1 MSFRVFPVTIT
12 PDGRKVP
19 LIREWREKAT
29 TDPKQMH
36 LWQELFRDRLHY
48 WGIPTGK
55 DSDLLVL
62 DADPKH
68 GGLDTLKTLNIP
80 ETMSQQTRSGGKH
93 FLFRYPRDGKK
104 YGNRV
109 GFLPGLDI
117 RADGGFIVHY
127 GVDSK
132 LIVDAPTW
140 LLELTE
146 KPDYKHEGDVVKV
159 MPEIAEGIIGASLE
173 AIREAPPGESN
184 NVLNIEAF
192 KIGQLVASQ
201 SITREYAERALMEAA
216 IERGKPRYEAQATI
230 ASGLDGGSKKPIVS
244 PFSAE
249 QPKIHLTIPEIPNAP
264 GRWTPNYFTKYD
276 LLNTS
281 KLRKPQLFE
290 SWSAEDITITTADG
304 GTGKTTLKL
313 YEAICLA
320 LGDRF
325 LGFDCKN
332 SGKTLFIT
340 GEDTDKKLAA
350 MLGAIMRQMGLFEE
364 GIGNESKVQTILS
377 SIVIKKDADLCLIQK
392 DKQGFLTPNS
402 DSFRKVLE
410 AVEDIR
416 PKMIVFDPISSFW
429 GSEAALNDMSKAVTK
444 FMSELAEKSGAAVE
458 MINHMGKQS
467 SAQKDMTQFAGR
479 GGTGL
484 PSNARISR
492 VLRPVS
498 DQEYTDLTGE
508 TLGENQSAMICNV
521 NKFSDGSALYNKPFM
536 ILREGYLFTR
546 KILTNAKAK
555 EIENTFDDTE
565 RVFTFV
571 KEARDSDRYPTL
583 QVIIGNFAYCNNP
596 ISEAK
601 VKRAVNYLVF
611 NGHLGDKLKYIDNP
625 DLTAKDKALV
635 IIDSEGREI

>member
-1 MSFRVFPVTIT
+1 MFKVFPATIT

-19 LIREWREKAT
+19 LIQGWREKAT
-29 TDPKQMH
+29 TDPKQLS
-36 LWQELFRDRLHY
+36 LWQELFRERLHY
-48 WGIPTGK
+48 WAIPTGK
-55 DSDLLVL
+55 INDLFVL
-62 DADPKH
+62 DVDAKN
-68 GGLDTLKTLNIP
+68 GGLETLKTLNIP
-80 ETMSQQTRSGGKH
+80 ETMTQQSRSGGKH
-93 FLFRYPRDGKK
+93 FLFRYPRDGKN

-117 RADGGFIVHY
+117 RAEGGYIVHY

-146 KPDYKHEGDVVKV
+146 KPEYKHEGDVVKV
-159 MPEIAEGIIGASLE
+159 MPEIAQAIIEQSLE
-173 AIREAPPGESN
+173 AVREAPPGESN
-184 NVLNIEAF
+184 NVLNTEAF

-230 ASGLDGGSKKPIVS
+230 NSGLDGGSKKPLVS
-244 PFSAE
+244 PFNAE
-249 QPKIHLTIPEIPNAP
+249 KPTIHLSIPEVPQAP

-320 LGDRF
+320 LGERF

-332 SGKTLFIT
+332 AGKTLFIT

-350 MLGAIMRQMGLFEE
+350 MLGAIIRQMGLFEE
-364 GIGNESKVQTILS
+364 GIANESKIQTILS

-392 DKQGFLTPNS
+392 DRQGFLSPNA

-410 AVEDIR
+410 AVEDIK

-444 FMSELAEKSGAAVE
+444 FMSELAEKSGASVE

-498 DQEYTDLTGE
+498 DAEYSDLTGE
-508 TLGENQSAMICNV
+508 TLTDNQSAMLCNV
-521 NKFSDGSALYNKPFM
+521 NKFSDGSPLYNKPFL

-546 KILTNAKAK
+546 KILSNAKAK

-565 RVFTFV
+565 RVFAFV
-571 KEARDSDRYPTL
+571 KEAREADRYPSMGAI
-583 QVIIGNFAYCNNP
+583 VSNFGYGNNA

-601 VKRAVNYLVF
+601 IKKAVNFLEYH
-611 NGHLGDKLKYIDNP
+611 GHLGERLKKIDNP
-625 DLTAKDKALV
+625 DMTIKDKVYV
-635 IIDSEGREI
+635 IIDHEGKEI